1 MLNLLLTAV
10 LAATPQAKPA
20 TNTICPVLGGK
31 TDAKSSVVLVKG
43 REYRL
48 CCPGCGPKLQADP
61 DKYLEKDGTPKN
73 AKKPSAPSG
82 HEGHGEHKH

>member
-10 LAATPQAKPA
+10 LAATPQAKPV

-31 TDAKSSVVLVKG
+31 TDTKSSVVVVKG

-48 CCPGCGPKLQADP
+48 CCPACGPKLQADP

-73 AKKPSAPSG
+73 AKKTSAPSG

>member
-10 LAATPQAKPA
+10 LATAPQAKPA

-31 TDAKSSVVLVKG
+31 TDAKSSVVVVKNHA
-43 REYRL
+43 YRL
-48 CCPGCGPKLQADP
+48 CCPGCGPKLKADL

-73 AKKPSAPSG
+73 AKTAAPAAHG
-82 HEGHGEHKH
+82 GHGEHKH